1 MQIKNLVLPLYHCNG
16 AAKHLTNNNMT
27 TAQMIDAEFQ
37 RRVELVENPEFISKM
52 VVLAKQIGISANEWN
67 ENKAAILMM
76 FANQYCQL
84 QNELA

>member
-1 MQIKNLVLPLYHCNG
+1 MQIYLHNKKVALPLSQ
-16 AAKHLTNNNMT
+16 HLPITIRDMT

-37 RRVELVENPEFISKM
+37 RRVELIENPEFISKM